1 MELGFCQHHSVFCQR
16 EPTTADDGFFD
27 PDKWGPALLTSL
39 GLLQREN
46 KSRGEKPAAASR
58 GRSSLLLTAN
68 ANVVGPAAAAVLG
81 EKHPPS
87 SVTLQRLFR
96 TIFVSTR
103 ECLGGSNR
111 RTNKLWRKLFYLLII
126 PIHCQDHLSLHQS
139 KA

>member
-1 MELGFCQHHSVFCQR
+1 MELGFCQHHLVFCQR
-16 EPTTADDGFFD
+16 EPTTANDGFFD

-46 KSRGEKPAAASR
+46 KSRGGKPAAASR
-58 GRSSLLLTAN
+58 GRSSLLLTDN
-68 ANVVGPAAAAVLG
+68 ANVVGPAAAVLG
-81 EKHPPS
+81 ERHPPS
-87 SVTLQRLFR
+87 FVTLQMLFR

-126 PIHCQDHLSLHQS
+126 PRHCQDHLSLHQS